1 MPDLL
6 WNSGHLVCPVCEG
19 CLRPDSVKVACTD
32 CNACYAVEDG
42 IPLLFVPNEGQTGD
56 VTEIVKGF
64 YEENPFPNYDDL
76 DSSHSLVQKAE
87 RGVFARL
94 LNEQIRGG
102 ATVLEVGCGTG
113 QLTNFLG
120 MSWNRQVFGSDLC
133 LNSLRLGNA
142 FRERNKIKNTRFL
155 QMNLF
160 RPALRRNAFDVV
172 VCNGVL
178 HHTADPLGGF
188 RSISRLVKPGGFI
201 IIGLYNKIGRWTTDF
216 RRFLFRLSG
225 DRLKFLDAHVR
236 NPNYND
242 ARKRAWFLDQYKHPH
257 ESKHTYGEVIAW
269 FESNGFEFTFS
280 IPKTESDPFKAN
292 ERLFEPHSKG
302 TKSDRF
308 FTQVGMLLQGGVDGA
323 LFVMIGR
330 KAPEGKVEAFTPA
343 EAASPLADAPPRLIR
358 QA

>member
-1 MPDLL
+1 MLELL
-6 WNSGHLVCPVCEG
+6 WKSDLLVCPACEG
-19 CLRPDSVKVACTD
+19 RLRPDSGKIV
-32 CNACYAVEDG
+32 CYGCDARYRVEDG
-42 IPLLFVPNEGQTGD
+42 IPLLFVPNDGQVGD

-76 DSSHSLVQKAE
+76 DSSHSLMEKAE

-94 LNEQIRGG
+94 LNEQIHVG

-120 MSWNRQVFGSDLC
+120 MSWNRRVLGSDIC
-133 LNSLRLGNA
+133 LNSLRLGNG
-142 FRERNKIKNTRFL
+142 FRNRNTIKNAGFL

-160 RPALRRNAFDVV
+160 RPALRQNAFDFVI
-172 VCNGVL
+172 CNGVL
-178 HHTADPLGGF
+178 HHTADPLEGF

-225 DRLKFLDAHVR
+225 DHLRFLDAHIR
-236 NPNYND
+236 NPSYNE
-242 ARKRAWFLDQYKHPH
+242 ARKRAWFLDQYKHPR
-257 ESKHTYGEVIAW
+257 ESKHTYGEVIDW
-269 FESNGFEFTFS
+269 FESNRFEFTFS
-280 IPKTESDPFKAN
+280 IPKIDPTPFNAA
-292 ERLFEPHSKG
+292 ERLFERHSKG

-308 FTQVGMLLQGGVDGA
+308 FTQLGMLLNGGADGA

-330 KAPEGKVEAFTPA
+330 KAAETAARTPTPIRTAVPERSDL
-343 EAASPLADAPPRLIR
+343 AS
-358 QA
+358 